1 MKDVLINAALPIKV
15 NLPDG
20 RQVKILA
27 CKQKIKK

>member
-20 RQVKILA
+20 RQVRDIGL
-27 CKQKIKK
+27 